1 MSESVQ
7 FSNAVMTF
15 SQYCSNLEW
24 YARGEHTHPC
34 LLNEVEEWFMSIPEA
49 ELVYVIRDGEFSY
62 GSFWSVTDDNGMTM
76 YQTCIGN
83 ANYECGT
90 IAEMCEILYRVH
102 YLVEDGGTP
111 LDGMRMTDVNQLRQ
125 IAHRML
131 QTLEQYIQENR
142 EDGEDSDA
150 IEHEAQAEGVRG
162 LIKTI
167 DGHIYG
173 NSTTRA
179 EGSITMQ
186 RVDYEI
192 RKVYKRKGWL

>member
-15 SQYCSNLEW
+15 SQYCSKLEW
-24 YARGEHTHPC
+24 YARGEEVHEA
-34 LLNEVEEWFMSIPEA
+34 LRNEVEEWFMSIPEA
-49 ELVYVIRDGEFSY
+49 ELVYVIVDGEFSY

-150 IEHEAQAEGVRG
+150 IEHEAEGVRG

-186 RVDYEI
+186 RVDDEI